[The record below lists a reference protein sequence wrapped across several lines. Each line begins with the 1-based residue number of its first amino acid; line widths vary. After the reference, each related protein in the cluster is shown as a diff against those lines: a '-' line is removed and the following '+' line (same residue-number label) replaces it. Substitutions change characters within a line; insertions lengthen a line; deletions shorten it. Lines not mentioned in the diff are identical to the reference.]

1 MYYDD
6 QCCAANA
13 YKHIKQSLYRGYRI
27 LRNRRM
33 TETNKVH
40 KPRLLIQ
47 CIQSALKSIDH
58 DSSEASAIRLV
69 NRAKAVTKKA
79 AEDVREYWTVR

>member
-1 MYYDD
+1 
-6 QCCAANA
+6 
-13 YKHIKQSLYRGYRI
+13 
-27 LRNRRM
+27 M
-33 TETNKVH
+33 TEHTNTA

-69 NRAKAVTKKA
+69 DRVKAVTKKA
-79 AEDVREYWTVR
+79 AEDEREYWTVR

>member
-1 MYYDD
+1 MCYSD

-13 YKHIKQSLYRGYRI
+13 YKHWKHILYWRYRI
-27 LRNRRM
+27 SGNIRM

-40 KPRLLIQ
+40 KPRLMIQ

-69 NRAKAVTKKA
+69 DRAKAVTKKA
-79 AEDVREYWTVR
+79 AEDEREYWTVR